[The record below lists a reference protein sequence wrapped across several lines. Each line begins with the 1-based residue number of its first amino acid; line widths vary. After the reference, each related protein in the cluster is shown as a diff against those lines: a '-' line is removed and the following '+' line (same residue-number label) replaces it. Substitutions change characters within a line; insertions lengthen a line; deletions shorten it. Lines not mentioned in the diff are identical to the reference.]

1 MSDKAIYNLSI
12 NFHRL
17 KIKYSLLSD
26 YFDNLLTIMPNDK
39 VLVFVNLDSAFN
51 LIFTT
56 KDSERI
62 FTEDD
67 PMRDMLVVDILNLAG
82 HYKRFFRSSNLETH
96 VVLYTTDTNSLMFNE
111 TLINDNYRGYYLAKF
126 NKIPKYKSFSALIK
140 TSLKDVKN
148 LSEFVN
154 GVYYVP
160 ALNIESSLI
169 PAIVSKMD
177 IYAGWKKVIFTSD
190 LYDNQYRYMSDYTVF
205 YMRRHNSLKKDL
217 YRIEDV
223 VEDMLKRNLRDSEKV
238 VLYNNRSI
246 LPLLMSV
253 NGDKNRSINGIRGV
267 GYITLMNY
275 INDAISD
282 NRITTTTE
290 SIEIISELF
299 NDYIRDN
306 LISNFNQLF
315 LPKSIMRLTDTQRLS
330 IVDYATKDR
339 FDNDSLIRL
348 NSTRFYNYQL
358 DLEALT
364 R

>member
-1 MSDKAIYNLSI
+1 MSDTAIYNLSI

-39 VLVFVNLDSAFN
+39 VLVFVNLDSVFN

-82 HYKRFFRSSNLETH
+82 HYKRFFRSSNLETN

-111 TLINDNYRGYYLAKF
+111 SLINNNYRGYYLDKF
-126 NKIPKYKSFSALIK
+126 NKIPKYKSFAALIK
-140 TSLKDVKN
+140 TSLNDVKVIT
-148 LSEFVN
+148 EFVN
-154 GVYYVP
+154 GVYFVP
-160 ALNIESSLI
+160 ALNMESSLI
-169 PAIVSKMD
+169 PSIVSSLDK
-177 IYAGWKKVIFTSD
+177 YAGWKKVIFTSD
-190 LYDNQYRYMSDYTVF
+190 LYDNQYRYLSDYTVF
-205 YMRRHNSLKKDL
+205 YMRRHNSIKKDL
-217 YRIEDV
+217 YSLEDV
-223 VEDMLKRNLRDSEKV
+223 FEDILKRTLTDNEKLV
-238 VLYNNRSI
+238 VCTNRSI
-246 LPLLMSV
+246 IPLMMSV
-253 NGDKNRSINGIRGV
+253 NGDKNRSINGIRGI
-267 GYITLMNY
+267 GYITLMNT
-275 INDAISD
+275 IKDAIGN

-299 NDYIRDN
+299 KDYIRDN
-306 LISNFNQLF
+306 IIDNFNQLF
-315 LPKSIMRLTDTQRLS
+315 LPKSIMRLSDTQRLS
-330 IVDYATKDR
+330 VVDYLNDR
-339 FDNDSLIRL
+339 FDNNSLMRL